1 MANPRGEMNSSVGV
15 CHPEL
20 AGGVSLGMGVWVMG
34 LGAPGPG
41 AEGHVNYKRE
51 LSLPRQSVLLA

>member
-34 LGAPGPG
+34 MGVPGPG
-41 AEGHVNYKRE
+41 AEGHCGE
-51 LSLPRQSVLLA
+51 